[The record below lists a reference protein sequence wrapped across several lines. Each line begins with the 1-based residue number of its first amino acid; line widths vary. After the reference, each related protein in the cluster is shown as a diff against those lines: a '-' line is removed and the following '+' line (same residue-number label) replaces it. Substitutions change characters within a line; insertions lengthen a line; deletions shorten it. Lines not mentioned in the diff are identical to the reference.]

1 MSHAQPIMD
10 TTLQIIGLIVAVIII
25 GIIAAL
31 FGIPAFVP
39 DKKPDKDTIKV
50 LAVLAGLIVIVIIGT
65 VLWEKFA

>member
-1 MSHAQPIMD
+1 MNI
-10 TTLQIIGLIVAVIII
+10 TLEIIGLIATVIVI

-39 DKKPDKDTIKV
+39 DRRPDKETVKFI
-50 LAVLAGLIVIVIIGT
+50 AILAGLIVLVIVAT